1 MKLKILL
8 LLAFVP
14 AFFCTARPSQLT
26 KLTVMSFNI
35 RYGDADDGTNSW
47 QFRYPGTVF
56 MIEDQCPDVFGLQE
70 ALSYQVLFIEEN
82 CRDYKYVGVGRE
94 DGRDEGEHMAI
105 FYNKKKVSLRKWGTF
120 WLSETPDEPSL
131 GWDGACRRTMT
142 WALMKEKKSGKKFFF
157 VDTHLDH
164 VGTVAREK
172 GVELIMSKIA
182 GLNKDNLPVVLVGD
196 FNVSPSDPLIADI
209 EKTMKNTRKIAAET
223 DNIGTYNDWGKASEI
238 IDNIFYRGFKS
249 CTLFETVTAPY
260 ADRKFIS
267 DHYPIKAVL
276 VF

>member
-1 MKLKILL
+1 
-8 LLAFVP
+8 
-14 AFFCTARPSQLT
+14 
-26 KLTVMSFNI
+26 
-35 RYGDADDGTNSW
+35 
-47 QFRYPGTVF
+47 
-56 MIEDQCPDVFGLQE
+56 
-70 ALSYQVLFIEEN
+70 
-82 CRDYKYVGVGRE
+82 
-94 DGRDEGEHMAI
+94 MAI

-196 FNVSPSDPLIADI
+196 FNVSPSDPVIADI